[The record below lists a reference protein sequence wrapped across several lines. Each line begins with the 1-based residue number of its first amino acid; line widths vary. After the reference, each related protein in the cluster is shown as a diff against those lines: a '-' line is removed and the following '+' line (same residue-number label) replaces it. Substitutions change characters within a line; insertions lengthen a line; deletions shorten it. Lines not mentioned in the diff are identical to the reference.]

1 MGTRGNWR
9 SGDVVAWTEHDG
21 VGAPPKGP
29 GRVLPLVL
37 AGTLA
42 VILAGMLSTDTLCPE
57 HRAWVIALGT
67 AGIICTAVCI
77 VGLVQSWA
85 LAPVLT
91 VFVAL
96 DGVAIGLIDALH
108 DPARGRMIALGFALV
123 AVLASALTAQAARL
137 SMWERHVRRQ
147 LAPAEPAPRREV
159 PAPAPEARAA
169 APEPEGAPTSLG

>member
-9 SGDVVAWTEHDG
+9 SGDIVAWTEHDG

-42 VILAGMLSTDTLCPE
+42 VILGGMLWNDTLCPE
-57 HRAWVIALGT
+57 HRAWVMALGT
-67 AGIICTAVCI
+67 VGVICTAICI
-77 VGLVQSWA
+77 VGLVQSWS

-108 DPARGRMIALGFALV
+108 DPGRGRMIALGFAL
-123 AVLASALTAQAARL
+123 AAALAAALTARAARL
-137 SMWERHVRRQ
+137 SMWERQVRRQ
-147 LAPAEPAPRREV
+147 LAPADPALRREV
-159 PAPAPEARAA
+159 PAPAPEARVP
-169 APEPEGAPTSLG
+169 APEAEAAPTSLG